1 MLNLEQVTNKLIRIS
16 KAKSQYGCVQL
27 LLQGILA
34 GIFVA
39 LGVIVRHSAVYMF
52 NNSCIQRV
60 VGGLFFP
67 VGFLL
72 IIFIGGEL
80 FTGNCL
86 MILGVLNGDVRERIM
101 IRNSS
106 LIFIGNM
113 IGAFIGAV
121 FINYSGV
128 LDADNGLLGGYIIK
142 AAFNKVS
149 LTPSEQVMS
158 GIICNIIICS
168 AIIIATLSKKF
179 IDRFIG
185 AWFIICCFAI
195 AGFEHLVVNMYSLPA
210 GIIAS
215 KIPLYRY
222 NAYKTYGLTQ
232 TNMSL
237 LNIYRLISNYIYV
250 TIGNLI
256 GGVLLGVIVFYIVKG
271 NRISYEEE

>member
-52 NNSCIQRV
+52 NNACIQRV

-67 VGFLL
+67 IGFLL

-86 MILGVLNGDVRERIM
+86 MILGVLNGDVREKTM
-101 IRNSS
+101 IRNSV
-106 LIFIGNM
+106 LVFLGNM
-113 IGAFIGAV
+113 IGAFIGALL
-121 FINYSGV
+121 IHYSGV
-128 LDADNGLLGGYIIK
+128 LDGDNGLLGGYIIK
-142 AAFNKVS
+142 ASYNKIMM
-149 LTPSEQVMS
+149 TPGEQIAS
-158 GIICNIIICS
+158 GIVCNIIICS
-168 AIIIATLSKKF
+168 AIVVATLSKKF

-195 AGFEHLVVNMYSLPA
+195 AGFEHLVVNMYTLPA
-210 GIIAS
+210 GLFAS
-215 KIPLYRY
+215 KVPLYRY
-222 NAYKTYGLTQ
+222 KAYKVYGITQ
-232 TNMSL
+232 SNMSL
-237 LNIYRLISNYIYV
+237 INVREIISNYLFV

-256 GGVLLGVIVFYIVKG
+256 GGVMIGALIYYIVKK
-271 NRISYEEE
+271 NSYLLEK